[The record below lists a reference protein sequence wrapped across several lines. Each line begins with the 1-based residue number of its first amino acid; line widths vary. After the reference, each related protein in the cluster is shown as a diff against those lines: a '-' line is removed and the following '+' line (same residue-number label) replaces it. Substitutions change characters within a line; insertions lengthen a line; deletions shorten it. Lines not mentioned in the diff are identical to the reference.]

1 LRPLS
6 VHGFV
11 LAIMIEVHVVLN
23 LPMVKALVVNSPAKK
38 RSSHHV
44 VHGMPKLSLT
54 IAHHL
59 VLCTQT
65 EPCRPCP
72 WWN

>member
-1 LRPLS
+1 LSPLS

-11 LAIMIEVHVVLN
+11 LTIMIEVHVVLH
-23 LPMVKALVVNSPAKK
+23 LPMVKALVVNRLAKK
-38 RSSHHV
+38 RSSHH

-54 IAHHL
+54 ITHHL
-59 VLCTQT
+59 VLCTQP